1 MEIKFRHELINF
13 LIEKFDLKN
22 YLEIGVDNGSN
33 YNKIIC
39 ESKNSVDPAEG
50 QYKHAI
56 PTHKMTSDEF
66 FKNEAKN
73 YAPFDIVF
81 IDGLHHS
88 EQVDKD
94 IENTIKF
101 LTDDGFIILHDCNPL
116 TEEVQIIPRKKSGVW
131 NGDVWKSVVKFRNSD
146 TELGC
151 VVLDTDHGLGII
163 SNKIKKNKKFEYDL
177 TYKSL
182 EKNREQYIG
191 LIKTIE
197 EILK

>member
-39 ESKNSVDPAEG
+39 ESKNSVDPAEDK
-50 QYKHAI
+50 YSHAK
-56 PTHKMTSDEF
+56 PTYKMTSDGF

-73 YAPFDIVF
+73 HAPFDIIF

-94 IENTIKF
+94 IENSIKF

-116 TEEVQIIPRKKSGVW
+116 TEEVQIIPRTKIGVW
-131 NGDVWKSVVKFRNSD
+131 NGDVWKSIVKFRNSD
-146 TELGC
+146 SKLGC

-163 SNKIKKNKKFEYDL
+163 SNKIWKNKKFKYDL
-177 TYKSL
+177 EYKSL
-182 EKNREQYIG
+182 EESRKQYLG
-191 LIKTIE
+191 LIKSIE
-197 EILK
+197 NILK